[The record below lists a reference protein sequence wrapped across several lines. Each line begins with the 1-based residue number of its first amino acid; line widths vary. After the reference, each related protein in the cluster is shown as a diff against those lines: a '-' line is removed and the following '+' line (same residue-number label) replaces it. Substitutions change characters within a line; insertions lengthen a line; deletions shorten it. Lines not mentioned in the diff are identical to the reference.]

1 MKKQKN
7 YLNKKEEMEEILK
20 MQNPYFNKRVYH
32 FNINDTPRTVI
43 ITDIE
48 KILNLIYE
56 IKDEKKQRKELE
68 GYLRFIF
75 NE

>member
-1 MKKQKN
+1 M
-7 YLNKKEEMEEILK
+7 
-20 MQNPYFNKRVYH
+20 H
-32 FNINDTPRTVI
+32 TVI

-48 KILNLIYE
+48 KILNYIYE

-75 NE
+75 NEQI

>member
-1 MKKQKN
+1 
-7 YLNKKEEMEEILK
+7 

-48 KILNLIYE
+48 KNP
-56 IKDEKKQRKELE
+56 
-68 GYLRFIF
+68 
-75 NE
+75 

>member
-1 MKKQKN
+1 
-7 YLNKKEEMEEILK
+7 

-32 FNINDTPRTVI
+32 FNINDTMRTVI

-48 KILNLIYE
+48 KIINLIYE

>member
-1 MKKQKN
+1 
-7 YLNKKEEMEEILK
+7 

-56 IKDEKKQRKELE
+56 IRDEKKQRKELE

>member
-1 MKKQKN
+1 
-7 YLNKKEEMEEILK
+7 

-32 FNINDTPRTVI
+32 FHINDIMRTVI

-48 KILNLIYE
+48 KVLNLIYE

>member
-1 MKKQKN
+1 
-7 YLNKKEEMEEILK
+7 MEEILK
-20 MQNPYFNKRVYH
+20 MQNPYFNKRVHH
-32 FNINDTPRTVI
+32 FNINDVMRTVI

-68 GYLRFIF
+68 RYLRFIF

>member
-1 MKKQKN
+1 
-7 YLNKKEEMEEILK
+7 MEKIFK
-20 MQNPYFNKRVYH
+20 MQNPYFNKRDYH
-32 FNINDTPRTVI
+32 FNINDTMRTVI